1 MFFGP
6 PYHVADHAALSPR
19 GSIKG
24 IRWVL
29 IVSGAVWLS
38 LVLVD
43 GVCRFWER
51 KPKSVWVFKG
61 ANVLNQP
68 PNLRHQP
75 WPFEGNLARK
85 LAVPQLAQPYV
96 AREDV
101 TPQWIT
107 TDEYGYRLGTS
118 APPYE
123 VVLCGD
129 SFFDNGT
136 IADSLAHFSG
146 RRVGNMAI
154 DGRGPLS
161 MTRFLAAAPPAYQPA
176 KVVVWG
182 KIESA
187 ITLSEF
193 ESMKGQR
200 DELQPSSRLKHLKH
214 SWEQSL
220 FWPTSA
226 DLYLTESSALKQLLK
241 RIVSQLDWLLTT
253 SHTPEI
259 LLGRQD
265 LPAGQAPMLFKAD
278 DAGLQPPPSTKD
290 LMLIA
295 DKIASVNKELASRGV
310 LLYFTVAPDK
320 STVYRERLPRDR
332 SFTGTFESELVRLL
346 HTRGVRT
353 ITLSEGIRKA
363 GLANPT
369 NELYYTT
376 DTHWNAQ
383 GQTLAA
389 RIIADSLRKSSQFL
403 AVE

>member
-1 MFFGP
+1 
-6 PYHVADHAALSPR
+6 
-19 GSIKG
+19 
-24 IRWVL
+24 VL
-29 IVSGAVWLS
+29 IVSGTLWLS

-51 KPKSVWVFKG
+51 KPKSILVFKG
-61 ANVLNQP
+61 ANALNQA

-85 LAVPQLAQPYV
+85 LAIPQLAHPYV
-96 AREDV
+96 AREDT
-101 TPQWIT
+101 TPHWVT
-107 TDEYGYRLGTS
+107 TDEHGYRLGS
-118 APPYE
+118 SLPPYE
-123 VVLCGD
+123 AVLCGD

-161 MTRFLAAAPPAYQPA
+161 MTRFLAAAPPAYQAA
-176 KVVVWG
+176 KVVIWG
-182 KIESA
+182 KVESA

-200 DELQPSSRLKHLKH
+200 DELQPSSRLKHFKH

-220 FWPTSA
+220 FWPASM
-226 DLYLTESSALKQLLK
+226 DLYLTESSAIKQLLK
-241 RIVSQLDWLLTT
+241 RVVSQGDWLLTNR
-253 SHTPEI
+253 HTPEI

-278 DAGLQPPPSTKD
+278 DAGLQPAPPTKD
-290 LMLIA
+290 LVFIA
-295 DKIASVNKELASRGV
+295 DIIAAVNNELTGRGV
-310 LLYFTVAPDK
+310 SLYFTVVPDK

-332 SFTGTFESELVRLL
+332 SFNGTFEKELVRLL
-346 HTRGVRT
+346 HARGVRT

-376 DTHWNAQ
+376 DTHWNAR

-389 RIIADSLRKSSQFL
+389 HIMGDSLRHGAQFT